1 MAESKQPEVVEHS
14 HAGDL
19 NGLTSRPLQLD
30 ELPVGYYRSKNF
42 IGSVVGV
49 CLMAISL
56 YLGFVLPVCRSKCV
70 LLAQYKA
77 EICLLGEHSRYHQ

>member
-1 MAESKQPEVVEHS
+1 MAESKQPDVVEHS
-14 HAGDL
+14 RVGDL
-19 NGLTSRPLQLD
+19 NGVTSRPLQLE

-56 YLGFVLPVCRSKCV
+56 YLGFVLPVRSSKHV
-70 LLAQYKA
+70 
-77 EICLLGEHSRYHQ
+77 